1 MSKKLC
7 RVFRHYLDK
16 NSKFK
21 QKVNISYKVVDG
33 DFEEELVPN
42 DPMYLSV
49 PNNLPGYENEAVME
63 LKTNDD
69 DAREG
74 KI

>member
-1 MSKKLC
+1 MVNCDRLDIARGETLYRRMSKKLC

-21 QKVNISYKVVDG
+21 KKINISYKVVEG

-42 DPMYLSV
+42 DPMYLHFQIIY
-49 PNNLPGYENEAVME
+49 LM
-63 LKTNDD
+63 L
-69 DAREG
+69 
-74 KI
+74 